1 MSVWREQV
9 NNSNGNGVFCISFT
23 LYVIIVKSLNNFSFI
38 LFHIGN
44 KNKRLNYLL
53 YLFLVKDEE
62 ELGEELTRQNF
73 IILML
78 QSIFIGQH
86 MAQAVVFQYL
96 LLIKRENI
104 ITTYDHCRDF
114 ISHINIIN
122 YRNNILHW
130 IIVLLDILFLTCHW

>member
-1 MSVWREQV
+1 
-9 NNSNGNGVFCISFT
+9 
-23 LYVIIVKSLNNFSFI
+23 
-38 LFHIGN
+38 
-44 KNKRLNYLL
+44 
-53 YLFLVKDEE
+53 LFLVKDEE

-122 YRNNILHW
+122 YRNNILH
-130 IIVLLDILFLTCHW
+130 